1 MMPFFPKIRFRV
13 SPGRWLIVFSLLL
26 TALTIGQIL
35 QSSALA
41 KCETCNKPPV
51 ANPDSATTAMNTPLD
66 IAVLDNDTDPDGDPL
81 KLWNFDLHT
90 AAGGDLQSTQYVIHY
105 TPPANFVGTDTFE
118 YIGYDGNLTS
128 NKALVTVT
136 VTNDVVSDPHLQI
149 NLPPVAVNDS
159 AAANVK
165 ATIKID
171 VRANDYDPN
180 GDKLWIWGY
189 DQQSALG
196 GDLFT
201 TGDGT
206 ITYVAPN
213 VAGTDTF
220 KYTLADGYLTSV
232 GTVTVTVTDAVVV
245 SDPHLQ
251 INLPPVAV
259 DDSVTTPMNTSVDIA
274 VVANDSDPNGDPLK
288 LGTWDGNSA
297 AGGLVFDSNGTHM
310 VYQPPKDF
318 VGTDTIT
325 YAAYDGS
332 LFSNKATVT
341 VTVTNTPLRS
351 SEK

>member
-1 MMPFFPKIRFRV
+1 MKSYFPKIRFRV
-13 SPGRWLIVFSLLL
+13 GLGRWLIVFSLLI

-41 KCETCNKPPV
+41 MCDTCNKPPV
-51 ANPDSATTAMNTPLD
+51 ANPDSATTPMNTPLD
-66 IAVLDNDTDPDGDPL
+66 IKVLANDTDPNGDPL
-81 KLWNFDLHT
+81 TVWVSDDHS
-90 AAGGDLQSTQYVIHY
+90 AAGGTLQGTPYLLHY
-105 TPPANFVGTDTFE
+105 TPPANFAGTDTFS

-136 VTNDVVSDPHLQI
+136 VTNDVSPGPLEI
-149 NLPPVAVNDS
+149 NLPPVAVDDS
-159 AAANVK
+159 AAANVN

-171 VRANDYDPN
+171 VKANDYDPN
-180 GDKLWIWGY
+180 GDKLLIWGY

-196 GDLFT
+196 GFVYD
-201 TGDGT
+201 TGNGT
-206 ITYVAPN
+206 IMYVAPN

-220 KYTLADGYLTSV
+220 NYELADGSLTSV

-245 SDPHLQ
+245 SDPNLQ

-259 DDSVTTPMNTSVDIA
+259 DDSVSTPMNSSVDFK

-288 LGTWDGNSA
+288 LGTWDGTSA
-297 AGGLVFDSNGTHM
+297 AGGFVLDANGTNIF
-310 VYQPPKDF
+310 YIPPKDF

-325 YAAYDGS
+325 YTAYDGS
-332 LFSNKATVT
+332 LFSNKATLT
-341 VTVTNTPLRS
+341 VTVTPLRS